1 MRTQHGTNENR
12 KRHKNATASAD
23 KICEQATKQRRRLIY
38 AEINDTITTVS
49 AAAWSAK
56 LPLINN
62 NNSNNK
68 RLQSVARASVSSSSY
83 KTTSDL

>member
-62 NNSNNK
+62 NSNNK